1 MIKKSKPTF
10 TVEEIK
16 INTWILLLCIL
27 KCLFQMLENW
37 QLNMTERHSI
47 ILWIL
52 FSRKSCLWCVC
63 SGIIFFGVMPMVFGS
78 NGTFNPNKYG
88 VVGLK
93 KKKIGWLVR
102 FEIQVPWSM
111 WVTCQLKNNY
121 NFLYCD
127 NLLNG
132 IFLFL
137 LSLLWLP
144 KSII

>member
-1 MIKKSKPTF
+1 MIKKSKPAL

-27 KCLFQMLENW
+27 KCLFQILENW

-47 ILWIL
+47 ILWIF
-52 FSRKSCLWCVC
+52 FSRKSCLWSVC
-63 SGIIFFGVMPMVFGS
+63 SCIIFFGVMSMVFGS

-88 VVGLK
+88 MVGLK
-93 KKKIGWLVR
+93 KKFGWLLR
-102 FEIQVPWSM
+102 FQIQVPWSM

-127 NLLNG
+127 NLLNE

-137 LSLLWLP
+137 RSLLWLP